1 MDVNPVVN
9 PNEDQRTNAGASQQ
23 IAASAGGPR
32 KSYTSAV
39 LAIALFA
46 VMGYAAHQSYFLKKV
61 SDENVQAQEQMKKAS
76 AQMDQMSAKLD
87 ELAAAKAAA
96 AQQAQMT
103 QAKAQSRIRK
113 VQTARSRAADAKL
126 KKIQSQLD
134 EQGNAIAS
142 TRDDLSNTRTELQGS
157 IARTHGELVVLQR
170 KGERNYFEFDL
181 DKSGQFRSQGPIG
194 IKLRK
199 ANVKHQYADLELLVD
214 DVSLTKKHVNL
225 YEPAAFY
232 ATEDEHPIELVINSI
247 SKNHIH
253 GYVSAP
259 KYRKGDLAAM
269 TPQATGTE
277 SAQPA
282 DAAVGVKTRERLGTP
297 R

>member
-1 MDVNPVVN
+1 M
-9 PNEDQRTNAGASQQ
+9 
-23 IAASAGGPR
+23 
-32 KSYTSAV
+32 
-39 LAIALFA
+39 
-46 VMGYAAHQSYFLKKV
+46 MGYAAHESYFLKQM
-61 SDENVQAQEQMKKAS
+61 SGENAQAQASLKKAS
-76 AQMDQMSAKLD
+76 LQMDQMSAKLD
-87 ELAAAKAAA
+87 EVAAAKVAA
-96 AQQAQMT
+96 AQAAQVA
-103 QAKAQSRIRK
+103 QVRVQSRNRK
-113 VQTARSRAADAKL
+113 TSTARTRAADAKL
-126 KKIQSQLD
+126 KKMQSQLD

-194 IKLRK
+194 VKLRK
-199 ANVKHQYADLELLVD
+199 VNVKHQYADLELLVD

-232 ATEDEHPIELVINSI
+232 ASEGEHPIELVINNI
-247 SKNHIH
+247 TKNHIH

-259 KYRKGDLAAM
+259 KYTKRDLGAMSADSAA
-269 TPQATGTE
+269 P
-277 SAQPA
+277 SAA
-282 DAAVGVKTRERLGTP
+282 SDSAVSVGKSRERLAMP